1 MFRLIAVTVIP
12 SAFFLLLELVL
23 NLVGFGYDTRYFI
36 PAKAPATAGATVG
49 TTGELEANQRF
60 AWRFYPPT
68 GAKTPLP
75 VRLSPTRPDDHVRIF
90 VFGGSAAMGSPEPA
104 QGFGRILEVMLNE
117 RYPRRK
123 FEVIVTAMEGM
134 DSHVSRVIA
143 DEAAELQPDLFVVYM
158 GNNEVVGPYGMAD
171 AFRGYT
177 PSLGAIRASLWLK
190 STRAGQMVGRVIDS
204 MSGRGDQVWKGMES
218 FVGAGVAADD
228 PRLSA
233 MYDNFAA
240 NLSAIH
246 QAGTRAGAK
255 TIVCTVASNVRDCPP
270 FLPRSRP
277 GLGKVDIVRFDE
289 LCAAGRAKASAGEY
303 AQAMEQF
310 TQAAGID
317 ANSANLE
324 YWMGQCCLSAGFADK
339 AREHLLKA
347 RDLDA
352 LRFRADTKIN
362 EILRRAGKQY
372 DGFVDFEKI
381 LSADPI
387 TRDGLPGSETLIDHV
402 HFSFAG
408 NCRLAAAV
416 FVEVE
421 GLLGEKLGPASPTG
435 PATTTGPS
443 TASVG
448 TLAGGFDEKHLARR
462 LAITGWDR
470 YRIAEV
476 LAAQMALSPFTNQF
490 DSDRRLAAQRA
501 EVERLRMFTLREIR
515 PAILGQYLKALAARP
530 DDVMLR
536 ANYATCLYGFGDAAG
551 ATREWSDLLKRMP
564 GNAQYAKELG
574 VTLMHQGK
582 LDEASRYFREAL
594 AVLPRD
600 LNARNNLG
608 ASLLRMGRMEQALVC
623 FREVLAANGD
633 HADARANLAIALAR
647 KDDQAGAV
655 REFETVLEKN
665 PGHVGALR
673 NFARLLT
680 GQGKVDQAIELY
692 NKALATREDFT
703 LHVDLGQ
710 LLEAR
715 RQSDKAMEHF
725 ARAAEMA
732 PNAAGAQLALGQA
745 LLRARR
751 YAEAADRLGR
761 AVLIDD
767 GLAVA
772 HRDLGSALGRL
783 GKTDRAIA
791 ELGRAVNLSPADVVA
806 RERFA
811 YALLA
816 DRKLPEAI
824 DQYKKVLAIQPNLPD
839 AHNNLAV
846 ALAKTGK
853 LDEAIVHFSSA
864 IQLEPTALRHYNL
877 ATQLVRRGGDR
888 EALMNFRQAL
898 QLKPAWPE
906 AMAECAWV
914 LATADDA
921 KLRNGGE
928 AVRLAQKACELTQWK
943 APAIVDAMA
952 ASLAEAGQFGQAML
966 TAQRARVLAMG
977 RGDVGQARRI
987 EKRIELYKARKPCRR
1002 GAREIK
1008 PAAGR

>member
-1 MFRLIAVTVIP
+1 M
-12 SAFFLLLELVL
+12 AFFLLLELVL

-36 PAKAPATAGATVG
+36 PAKTPATAGASAGAV
-49 TTGELEANQRF
+49 GELEANQRF

-75 VRLSPTRPDDHVRIF
+75 VRLGSTKAQGHVRIF

-104 QGFGRILEVMLNE
+104 QSFGRILEVMLAE
-117 RYPRRK
+117 RYPQRK

-134 DSHVSRVIA
+134 NSHVSRVIA

-158 GNNEVVGPYGMAD
+158 GNNEVVGPYGISD
-171 AFRGYT
+171 VFRGYT
-177 PSLGAIRASLWLK
+177 PNLTTIRASLWLK
-190 STRAGQMVGRVIDS
+190 STRTGQMVGRLIDS
-204 MSGRGDQVWKGMES
+204 MSGRGDQVWKGMEN

-228 PRLSA
+228 PRLST

-240 NLSAIH
+240 NLSAIC
-246 QAGTRAGAK
+246 QAGTWADAR
-255 TIVCTVASNVRDCPP
+255 TIVCTVASNLRDCPP
-270 FLPRSRP
+270 FLLQSRP
-277 GLGKVDIVRFDE
+277 GVSKADLARFDE
-289 LCAAGRAKASAGEY
+289 LCSAGRAKASTGEHE
-303 AQAMEQF
+303 QAMDQF
-310 TQAAGID
+310 TQAADID

-324 YWMGQCCLSAGFADK
+324 YWMGQCCLSAGLADE
-339 AREHLLKA
+339 AREHLLRA

-372 DGFVDFEKI
+372 DGFVDFEK
-381 LSADPI
+381 LLAVDAI

-416 FVEVE
+416 LAEAE
-421 GLLGEKLGPASPTG
+421 RLLGDKLGPASGAGVATA
-435 PATTTGPS
+435 PAGS
-443 TASVG
+443 LV
-448 TLAGGFDEKHLARR
+448 GGFDEKHLARR

-476 LAAQMALSPFTNQF
+476 LAAQMALAPFTNQF
-490 DSDRRLAAQRA
+490 DSDSRLAAQRA
-501 EVERLRMFTLREIR
+501 EVERLRMFTLPEIR
-515 PAILGQYLKALAARP
+515 PVILGQYLKALAARP

-536 ANYATCLYGFGDAAG
+536 ANYATCLYGFDDAVSA
-551 ATREWSDLLKRMP
+551 AREWGELLKRMP

-574 VTLMHQGK
+574 VTLMGQGK
-582 LDEASRYFREAL
+582 LDEASEYFRQAL

-600 LNARNNLG
+600 LNAQNNLG
-608 ASLLRMGRMEQALVC
+608 ASLLRMGRIEEAGVC
-623 FREVLAANGD
+623 FREVLSANPD
-633 HADARANLAIALAR
+633 HADARANLAIALAS
-647 KDDQAGAV
+647 KNDQAGAASQ
-655 REFETVLEKN
+655 FQTVLAKT

-680 GQGKVDQAIELY
+680 GQGKVDEAIELY
-692 NKALATREDFT
+692 SKALVTREDFM

-710 LLEAR
+710 LLEVR
-715 RQSDKAMEHF
+715 KQSDKAMEHF

-732 PNAAGAQLALGQA
+732 PNAAGAQLAFGQA

-761 AVLIDD
+761 AVVIDD

-783 GKTDRAIA
+783 GKAKLAIV
-791 ELGRAVNLSPADVVA
+791 ELARAVNLNPTDLVA
-806 RERFA
+806 RERLA
-811 YALLA
+811 YALMA
-816 DRKLPEAI
+816 GRKLPEAI
-824 DQYKKVLAIQPNLPD
+824 EQYKKVLELQPNLPD

-853 LDEAIVHFSSA
+853 LDEAIIHFSA
-864 IQLEPTALRHYNL
+864 AVQLEPTALRHYNL

-898 QLKPAWPE
+898 QLKPTWPE
-906 AMAECAWV
+906 AMSECAWV
-914 LATADDA
+914 LATADDE

-943 APAIVDAMA
+943 AAAIVDAMA
-952 ASLAEAGQFGQAML
+952 ASLAEAGQFGQALL
-966 TAQRARVLAMG
+966 TAQRARLLAMQ
-977 RGDVGQARRI
+977 RGDVGQAGRI

-1008 PAAGR
+1008 